1 MPLYLML
8 TRLTSHALESPESL
22 DTLGRTVGDLI
33 RQEAPEA
40 RWISSYAMLGPHD
53 YVDIYEAPN
62 EEVAMK
68 VSLAVR
74 RVSAAE
80 TETYQLT
87 PYDRFTQL
95 DQDVT
100 T

>member
-1 MPLYLML
+1 MPLYMMMTKL
-8 TRLTSHALESPESL
+8 TANSMERPEDL
-22 DTLGRTVGDLI
+22 QTLGRTVGDLI

-40 RWISSYAMLGPHD
+40 RWINSYALLGPYD

-74 RVSAAE
+74 NVSSAL

-87 PYDRFTQL
+87 PYDRFAPL
-95 DQDVT
+95 DHEVLT
-100 T
+100 